1 MADRINYVCCCNTG
15 RVRKNNQ
22 DNFFVDWKYLYS
34 ENFALETPLTG
45 AHSIDTRPAYA
56 VFDGMGGEKH
66 GEIASFISAHVFS
79 KALKTISAEP
89 AALLNRACY
98 MMNDAVCEFML
109 ENSIRSMGS
118 TAAIIMFDPQC
129 VTVCNLGDSGVYRV
143 SENDLLKVSID
154 HVESSPAFSSK
165 PMLTQFVG
173 IPKEEYLIEPSIKRL
188 NYATGDRFLVC
199 SDGLTDMV
207 KESEI
212 AAIINSSPNIE
223 AAANALLTEALRR
236 GGVDNTTII
245 ICEVC

>member
-1 MADRINYVCCCNTG
+1 MANNIRYVCCCNTG
-15 RVRKNNQ
+15 RIRKNNQ

-45 AHSIDTRPAYA
+45 IHSVAERPAYA

-66 GEIASFISAHVFS
+66 GEIASFISANTFS
-79 KALKTISAEP
+79 KALKTLSGEP
-89 AALLNRACY
+89 AAVLNSACY
-98 MMNDAVCEFML
+98 MMNDAVCHFML

-118 TAAIIMFDPQC
+118 TAAILMFDPQY
-129 VTVCNLGDSGVYRV
+129 VTVCNLGDSGVFRV
-143 SENDLLKVSID
+143 NESNLLKVSTD
-154 HVESSPAFSSK
+154 HVESNSAFSSK

-173 IPKEEYLIEPSIKRL
+173 IPKEEYLIEPSIKIL
-188 NYATGDRFLVC
+188 NYASGDRFLIC

-207 KESEI
+207 KEPEI
-212 AAIINSSPNIE
+212 AAIINSCPNIE
-223 AAANALLTEALRR
+223 VAADMLLAEVLRR

>member
-1 MADRINYVCCCNTG
+1 MADRISYVCCCNTG

-45 AHSIDTRPAYA
+45 THLISDKPAYA

-79 KALKTISAEP
+79 KALKTIFAEP
-89 AALLNRACY
+89 AVLLNRACY

-118 TAAIIMFDPQC
+118 TAAIIMFDTQY
-129 VTVCNLGDSGVYRV
+129 VTVCNLGDSGIYRV
-143 SENDLLKVSID
+143 SENGLLKVSTD
-154 HVESSPAFSSK
+154 HVESNPAFSSK

-173 IPKEEYLIEPSIKRL
+173 IPKEEYLIEPSVKIL
-188 NYATGDRFLVC
+188 NYAAGDRFLIC

-207 KESEI
+207 KEPEI

-223 AAANALLTEALRR
+223 AAANSLLTEALRR